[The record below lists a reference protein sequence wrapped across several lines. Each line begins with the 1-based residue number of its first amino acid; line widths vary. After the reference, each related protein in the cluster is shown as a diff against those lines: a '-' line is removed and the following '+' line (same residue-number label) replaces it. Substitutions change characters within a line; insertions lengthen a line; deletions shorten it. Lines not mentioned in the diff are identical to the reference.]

1 MRRGFLVVVNFKKPA
16 GKLGTL
22 AGKLG
27 IVINTLADQLGIVV
41 RNTGIGI
48 DNLAD
53 KPAKSFKSLIFKLL
67 FFNF

>member
-22 AGKLG
+22 AGK
-27 IVINTLADQLGIVV
+27 LGIVV